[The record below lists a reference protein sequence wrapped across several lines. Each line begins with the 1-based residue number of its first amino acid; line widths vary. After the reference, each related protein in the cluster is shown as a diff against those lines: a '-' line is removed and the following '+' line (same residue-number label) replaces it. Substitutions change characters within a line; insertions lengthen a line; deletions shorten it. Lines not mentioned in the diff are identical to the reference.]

1 MHVGA
6 HASGGQ
12 RLMLGVF
19 FSCSPSCF
27 FETRSFTNSGAHW
40 FNETGWPVSSRDLP
54 FRIPMPRFYVGGRD
68 LNLGSH
74 TCVVNTF
81 LTEPSLKCLCCY
93 RISDVGYFI

>member
-1 MHVGA
+1 MRVGA

-12 RLMLGVF
+12 RLMLGAF

-27 FETRSFTNSGAHW
+27 LRQGLW